1 MQNKEAKL
9 MTLSRKFLV
18 VLAMGMLMTG
28 TGVAQAETL
37 QDAVRFMLQSNPDI
51 RAQSYNRMAREKE
64 VRQAKAGYLP
74 TIDVNLA
81 AGVDRQHEPF
91 FDTTWPASATISVR
105 QNVFRFFGTQSEVE
119 RQEARVRSQAYL
131 LHGTSENNA
140 LLSSKVYLNVL
151 RYQELYDLAQENLTN
166 HRRILDQVKL
176 RSESGVDR
184 RADLDQVMG
193 RVALAQSNVAA
204 AQANLTDSTTDYQEV
219 IGHLPGNLIK
229 PEPVASALPKTM
241 EEAEQLAVQNNPT
254 LKSAKADVDARYA
267 QHETA
272 KSQLYPSLD
281 VALDYKW
288 RKDEDVFLPGRRED
302 FLAMATISFN
312 ILNGGWN
319 KARLGQ
325 TTYEIY
331 EAQEISENTK
341 RQTIQSIRLSW
352 EANRTATERVA
363 FLEEYVKA
371 AGQTADAFAAQ
382 WNIGRRTMFDLLDTQ
397 AEYINAKA
405 SLANAKYDK
414 MYSEYRILNGMAQLI
429 PFLGLQLPDQ
439 SRVVTANIAP

>member
-1 MQNKEAKL
+1 
-9 MTLSRKFLV
+9 MTLSRNFLAV
-18 VLAMGMLMTG
+18 VIAGIFMMEA
-28 TGVAQAETL
+28 GVVHAETL
-37 QDAVRFMLQSNPDI
+37 QDAVTFMLKSNPDV
-51 RAQSYNRMAREKE
+51 RAQYYNRMAREKE

-74 TIDVNLA
+74 TIDVSVSGGL
-81 AGVDRQHEPF
+81 DRQHEPF
-91 FDTTWPASATISVR
+91 YDTLWPASSVVSVR

-119 RQEARVRSQAYL
+119 RQEARVRSQSYL
-131 LHGTSENNA
+131 LHGSAENNA
-140 LLSSKVYLNVL
+140 LLSSRVFLNVL
-151 RYQELYDLAQENLTN
+151 RYQELYELAQENLTN

-204 AQANLTDSTTDYQEV
+204 AQANLTDSSTEYQAV
-219 IGHLPGNLIK
+219 IGHLPGDLVK
-229 PEPVASALPKTM
+229 PGFAGAALPKTL
-241 EEAEQLAVQNNPT
+241 EEAEQLAVENNPT
-254 LKSAKADVDARYA
+254 LKSAKADVEARNS

-288 RKDEDVFLPGRRED
+288 QKDTENIPGRREN

-331 EAQEISENTK
+331 EAQEIAENTK
-341 RQTIQSIRLSW
+341 RQTVQSIRLSW

-371 AGQTADAFAAQ
+371 GGQTAEAFAAQ

-397 AEYINAKA
+397 AEHINARA
-405 SLANAKYDK
+405 SLVNAKYDM
-414 MYSEYRILNGMAQLI
+414 MYSEYRILNGMSRLI
-429 PFLGLQLPDQ
+429 PYLGLQLSDQ
-439 SRVVTANIAP
+439 GLVVTANTAP

>member
-1 MQNKEAKL
+1 
-9 MTLSRKFLV
+9 MTLSRYVMSVVAVGILV
-18 VLAMGMLMTG
+18 VAGG
-28 TGVAQAETL
+28 AQAETL
-37 QDAVRFMLQSNPDI
+37 QEAVGFMLKSSPDV
-51 RAQSYNRMAREKE
+51 RAQYYNRMAREKE

-74 TIDVNLA
+74 TIDVNVA
-81 AGVDRQHEPF
+81 AGLDRQHEPF
-91 FDTTWPASATISVR
+91 FNTSWPASSTVSVR

-119 RQEARVRSQAYL
+119 RQEARVRSQSYL
-131 LHGTSENNA
+131 LQGAAENNA
-140 LLSSKVYLNVL
+140 LLSSKVFLNVL
-151 RYQELYDLAQENLTN
+151 RNQELFDLAQENLTN

-184 RADLDQVMG
+184 RADFDQVLG
-193 RVALAQSNVAA
+193 RVALAQSNVVA
-204 AQANLTDSTTDYQEV
+204 AQANLSDSNTDYQAV

-229 PEPVASALPKTM
+229 PEPVGSALPKTI
-241 EEAEQLAVQNNPT
+241 EEAEQLAMQNNPT
-254 LKSAKADVDARYA
+254 LKSAKADVDARNA

-288 RKDEDVFLPGRRED
+288 RKDVDLPGRRED

-325 TTYEIY
+325 TTYEVY

-341 RQTIQSIRLSW
+341 RQTIQSTRLSW
-352 EANRTATERVA
+352 EANKTATERVA
-363 FLEEYVKA
+363 FLEDYVKA

-397 AEYINAKA
+397 AEHINARA
-405 SLANAKYDK
+405 SLVNAKYDK
-414 MYSEYRILNGMAQLI
+414 MYSEYRILNNMSQLI

-439 SRVVTANIAP
+439 SLAVTAKKAP